1 MRASNLKRSTDEV
14 GERGDASAKY
24 GAAFDGGEN
33 SPSYSP
39 LLCMLGNKRGKK
51 MTCRALVSFLWQPG
65 DYYHTWRV
73 IMKGLPLMGS
83 ETVGGEGRTVH
94 ARERNE

>member
-65 DYYHTWRV
+65 DYYHTWR
-73 IMKGLPLMGS
+73 GS